1 MGSFDYVT
9 GEKEYTKCHDNDK
22 RMFFEKLL
30 KKLKDNEEEQ
40 YCMLHCINVF
50 KVQLSIVIKNYQF
63 SDVIL
68 WRK

>member
-30 KKLKDNEEEQ
+30 KKLKDNEEE
-40 YCMLHCINVF
+40 
-50 KVQLSIVIKNYQF
+50 
-63 SDVIL
+63 
-68 WRK
+68 